1 VSEVETALLLS
12 NPQVAPGIIPKAG
25 ITSKINPMQS
35 FYKIKH
41 WNVRCKIEILIILL
55 NDFQFER
62 NYFYI
67 A

>member
-1 VSEVETALLLS
+1 
-12 NPQVAPGIIPKAG
+12 
-25 ITSKINPMQS
+25 MQS

-41 WNVRCKIEILIILL
+41 WNVRCKIEIL